1 MRVFFQAVKY
11 DATQRD
17 QKNRKQQR
25 PEETEGLKKDLT
37 CKGSCIHFCRRKFT
51 FQNKVSHCTK
61 IFKIYV
67 EVKYNTRIAIRKC
80 TSKF

>member
-25 PEETEGLKKDLT
+25 PEVTEGLKK
-37 CKGSCIHFCRRKFT
+37 GP
-51 FQNKVSHCTK
+51 NM
-61 IFKIYV
+61 
-67 EVKYNTRIAIRKC
+67 
-80 TSKF
+80 